1 MSFSRPLFI
10 ASFVTAACVLAAT
23 MTGAATTANRTTYFT
38 FNSPV
43 GLPGVVLPPGSYIF
57 EIANPGSAA
66 DVVRVFDRTRSKV
79 YLGALT
85 RRTSRQPS
93 KGLDAA
99 IVFSEANP
107 SVPRRINAWYA
118 AGDTSGHEFLY

>member
-1 MSFSRPLFI
+1 MSWQQLTP
-10 ASFVTAACVLAAT
+10 TT
-23 MTGAATTANRTTYFT
+23 TTANRDVFH
-38 FNSPV
+38 V
-43 GLPGVVLPPGSYIF
+43 QRARGMGVVLPPGSYIF

-66 DVVRVFDRTRSKV
+66 DVVRVFDRTRSKLF
-79 YLGALT
+79 LGALT
-85 RRTSRQPS
+85 RRTSRPLS

-118 AGDTSGHEFLY
+118 AGDTSGYEFLY